1 MSWPL
6 TWENVD
12 IPWYTM
18 ALQFDF
24 QTYVHELFNTI
35 QHLATIMMFIRKSKR
50 NWPPTSVLNLIPIGL
65 LSFRSLPWNSN
76 LSHNTIRFFPF
87 VLWYFMISPFPKE
100 IWKNI
105 LTHVTWSFTDFHLSL
120 LSSRVQCTLLN
131 LTWNPKKGA
140 WTIILL
146 LDLAIFG
153 IWCEKSGCTYKI
165 SFMIP

>member
-120 LSSRVQCTLLN
+120 LSSRGAVHPPKFNMEPQKRCLDNYSPLGFGNFRN
-131 LTWNPKKGA
+131 LMW
-140 WTIILL
+140 
-146 LDLAIFG
+146 
-153 IWCEKSGCTYKI
+153 KI
-165 SFMIP
+165 GVYL